1 MKKLIA
7 VIIFTLTLTGTV
19 YASVWDDVTG
29 YASGAWDYVTGFFT
43 GDSKDK
49 EVKKNEDTL
58 PDYIA
63 SDWKEL
69 SENLTDALALR
80 EKNETLPDKTW
91 LPFTEDKES
100 NSAKINALLD
110 RALIILSDSG
120 AGNARRKAIQLKA
133 KINSLRSEID
143 TMRNQRINAPESTY
157 LFWRLTKGKA
167 DGKIAELENE
177 LSRTEAELKSLTSR
191 LTAELKATG
200 LELTSSQADILLNSV
215 TGDDILN
222 NTIIFDNVKA
232 VVTKL
237 EELSQNDTNTLDIT
251 RRYTGM
257 YLVLNDILIHT
268 QEELIKRIN
277 SEYKPRLQEIIRE
290 ADAVRKEALSRSN
303 SKDYTPEQ
311 RRAFAMNAKSNSATI
326 DAAKLYGEYLDS
338 QRLAVMDTVNRLKKS
353 RDLAENTYKTVRSS
367 GELRGLIHS
376 GLNIFDSIGSLTMP
390 DLKMFE
396 GGAMR
401 QEFDEINR
409 RLKK

>member
-167 DGKIAELENE
+167 DGKIAELEKE

-290 ADAVRKEALSRSN
+290 ADTVRKEALSRSN

-338 QRLAVMDTVNRLKKS
+338 QRLAIMDTVNRLKKS

>member
-43 GDSKDK
+43 GESGDK

-167 DGKIAELENE
+167 DGKIAELEKE

-338 QRLAVMDTVNRLKKS
+338 QRLAIMDTVNRLKKS